1 MKLSDAMAERNFI
14 VLRYQGKAAPA
25 MASCTKC
32 ERKFFT
38 PNTYSR
44 DPLGAEEYLLGK
56 FDRHECAEEPKIRTP
71 RSLTRW

>member
-1 MKLSDAMAERNFI
+1 MAERNFI
-14 VLRYQGKAAPA
+14 VLRYQGKVPTL
-25 MASCTKC
+25 ASCTKC

-38 PNTYSR
+38 PTSYSR
-44 DPLGAEEYLLGK
+44 DSVGAEEYLLSK